1 MNNFVSV
8 TYEKIAT
15 DIARASRLVQVLDQ
29 ELQRAR
35 QIFGE
40 DEALTEVGQRVTSLY
55 ESEMAS
61 LNQALEG
68 FTHLL
73 QTKLAEPDPEPLAG
87 DLSTLGAPA
96 QETEI
101 AG

>member
-1 MNNFVSV
+1 MSNEL
-8 TYEKIAT
+8 YEKVAA
-15 DIARASRLVQVLDQ
+15 DIDRASRLVQVLDQ

-40 DEALTEVGQRVTSLY
+40 DEALTEVGQRVTTLY

-68 FTHLL
+68 FTHIL
-73 QTKLAEPDPEPLAG
+73 QTKLAQPSSQEPLG
-87 DLSTLGAPA
+87 SPA
-96 QETEI
+96 LETEI